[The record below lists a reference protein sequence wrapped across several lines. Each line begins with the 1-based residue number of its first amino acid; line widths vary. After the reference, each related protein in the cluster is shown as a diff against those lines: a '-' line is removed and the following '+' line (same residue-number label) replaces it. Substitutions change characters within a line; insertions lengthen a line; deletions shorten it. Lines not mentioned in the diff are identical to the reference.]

1 MPWHTL
7 IYGWRIKN
15 MARTEIIRVRV
26 TDEEKKAIE
35 QKASALGLT
44 MSEYLRMLLLREDKK
59 I

>member
-1 MPWHTL
+1 
-7 IYGWRIKN
+7 

-44 MSEYLRMLLLREDKK
+44 MSECLRMLLLREDKK